1 MLDRLSAGVA
11 QFGRDRGL
19 IFFNQP
25 FARLFSLTPDFLA
38 DRPEFDRVIDAMR
51 EAGNLP
57 EVRDFPD
64 WKEEHRRWF
73 TSGLAAEEEDWLL
86 PGGKHLRVV
95 AQPLPDGGLLHHLR
109 GPDRADPA
117 RLGARHPAPG
127 AHRHLR
133 QSVRGGRRVRLGR
146 AAQPVEQP
154 LPASC
159 GGSRRSSSPAIRA
172 STR

>member
-25 FARLFSLTPDFLA
+25 FARLFSLTAELLA

-64 WKEEHRRWF
+64 WKAEPGDWF
-73 TSGLAAEEEDWLL
+73 T
-86 PGGKHLRVV
+86 
-95 AQPLPDGGLLHHLR
+95 
-109 GPDRADPA
+109 RA
-117 RLGARHPAPG
+117 R
-127 AHRHLR
+127 
-133 QSVRGGRRVRLGR
+133 GR
-146 AAQPVEQP
+146 ARRTGCC
-154 LPASC
+154 PAASIC
-159 GGSRRSSSPAIRA
+159 ASSPSRCPTAA
-172 STR
+172 CC